1 MFCLKY
7 YDVGYVVVE
16 GVFVWKFVFLEFIL
30 FLLKVEDK
38 ILDDLF
44 SWNIWYICILLE
56 CELFV
61 IN

>member
-1 MFCLKY
+1 MFYLKY

-38 ILDDLF
+38 IFDSLL
-44 SWNIWYICILLE
+44 SWNI
-56 CELFV
+56 
-61 IN
+61 

>member
-1 MFCLKY
+1 MFYLKY

-38 ILDDLF
+38 IFDNLL
-44 SWNIWYICILLE
+44 SWNIYYICILLE
-56 CELFV
+56 SELFV
-61 IN
+61 ID

>member
-1 MFCLKY
+1 MFYLKY

-38 ILDDLF
+38 IFDNLL
-44 SWNIWYICILLE
+44 SWNI
-56 CELFV
+56 
-61 IN
+61 